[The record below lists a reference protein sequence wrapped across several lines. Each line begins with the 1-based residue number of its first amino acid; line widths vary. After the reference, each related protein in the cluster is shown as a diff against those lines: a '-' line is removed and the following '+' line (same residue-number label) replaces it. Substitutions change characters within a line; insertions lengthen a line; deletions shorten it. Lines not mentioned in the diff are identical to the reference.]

1 MSNSYSP
8 ITNDV
13 LVKKIIQEIA
23 DKYEIPYF
31 VADSI
36 WQSQFKFLRN
46 YIKNIGNIN
55 DLEFEDFKIVM
66 LPKLGKFFPGP
77 AKVKYYKTKAK
88 NKLINQKDDNSKEND

>member
-46 YIKNIGNIN
+46 YIKN
-55 DLEFEDFKIVM
+55 
-66 LPKLGKFFPGP
+66 
-77 AKVKYYKTKAK
+77 T
-88 NKLINQKDDNSKEND
+88 